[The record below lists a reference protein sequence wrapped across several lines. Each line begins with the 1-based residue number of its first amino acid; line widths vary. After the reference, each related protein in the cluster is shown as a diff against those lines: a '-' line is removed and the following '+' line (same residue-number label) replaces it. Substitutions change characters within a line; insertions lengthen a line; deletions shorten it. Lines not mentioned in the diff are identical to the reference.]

1 MRFNAS
7 PCETGPLSALHSQL
21 GHKDTAPIH
30 LAVSTQRLLVKFIN
44 YLLARS
50 MQSAQGEQEPTPA
63 MLAVASP
70 INEIPV
76 CVHMNG
82 RRNPNHSR
90 CDKRVR
96 KFPADSSVQD
106 VLAEVQKYAKDG
118 EKVLVTNKHYPING
132 TQHVEKPSIVVDSVG
147 QSAENQKKLR
157 DVKADSVCQNAKRV
171 NQICLFVMTWC
182 PSCMRSLSRSRNGLC
197 NTCRNRESR
206 KRSKPKAEPNVRAQP
221 YPQHPQQH
229 SHTPTPQSARGQPSQ
244 GPQSSQPPPH
254 QPMFPR
260 PMYMAHGGGVPANL
274 PPPRFPGSWSFMD
287 KQQTSAQAH
296 AHAQA
301 QAHVQAAQAA
311 QAHVHA
317 QAHAQ
322 AQGQQ
327 AQAHAQAQQ
336 QAQLAN
342 GQGKQPGTESL
353 LAAASLLDLKQPKQ
367 EERDMPTLMD
377 TDNSGMLKC
386 TAVTLRPGAKPSMA
400 EAEVLDLLKQ
410 TAASKGYVLTSYLDC

>member
-1 MRFNAS
+1 
-7 PCETGPLSALHSQL
+7 
-21 GHKDTAPIH
+21 
-30 LAVSTQRLLVKFIN
+30 
-44 YLLARS
+44 
-50 MQSAQGEQEPTPA
+50 
-63 MLAVASP
+63 
-70 INEIPV
+70 
-76 CVHMNG
+76 
-82 RRNPNHSR
+82 
-90 CDKRVR
+90 
-96 KFPADSSVQD
+96 
-106 VLAEVQKYAKDG
+106 
-118 EKVLVTNKHYPING
+118 
-132 TQHVEKPSIVVDSVG
+132 
-147 QSAENQKKLR
+147 
-157 DVKADSVCQNAKRV
+157 
-171 NQICLFVMTWC
+171 
-182 PSCMRSLSRSRNGLC
+182 
-197 NTCRNRESR
+197 
-206 KRSKPKAEPNVRAQP
+206 
-221 YPQHPQQH
+221 
-229 SHTPTPQSARGQPSQ
+229 
-244 GPQSSQPPPH
+244 
-254 QPMFPR
+254 
-260 PMYMAHGGGVPANL
+260 
-274 PPPRFPGSWSFMD
+274 MD

-386 TAVTLRPGAKPSMA
+386 TTVTLRPGAKPSMA